1 MVQKGGEISNG
12 SKIDYAAYE
21 ETITGN
27 SFTNEK
33 TKEH

>member
-1 MVQKGGEISNG
+1 MVQKGDEISNR
-12 SKIDYAAYE
+12 SKIDYAEYK